1 MRDRD
6 NAIDLRQ
13 TPWRG
18 VFRLRQ
24 VNMAAVPPLKKVTVL
39 KRIPILATAPQLTA
53 TPSGDVLELR
63 PAGSWIAANVA
74 TLETLS
80 NGVAA
85 ELGRSKT
92 VILDM
97 AAVSE
102 LDTLGAWLLEKIS
115 RRATSAGR
123 RADVVGVPENYAG
136 LIAEVRQVNRHN
148 PAQSPAQNPAV
159 VKVNDVGRAAVGSME
174 DVAVF
179 LQMLGSLFLALV
191 GVLRRPRSLRLTSLV
206 YQLYRIGWQAIPII
220 VLITFLIG
228 AIIAQQGIFHFRK
241 FGADSYVVDMVGILV
256 LRELGVLIVAIMVAG
271 RSGSAYT
278 AELGSMKMR
287 EEIDALSTMG
297 LDPVEILILPRI
309 VALICALPIL
319 AFIGSMAALYGGGLV
334 AQFYGGMGP
343 AIFIARL
350 REAVSVT
357 SFEVGIIKAPFM
369 ALAIGIVA
377 CSEGLR
383 VKGSAESLGKHTTT
397 SVVKSIFLVI
407 VLDGLFAV
415 FFASIGM

>member
-1 MRDRD
+1 
-6 NAIDLRQ
+6 
-13 TPWRG
+13 
-18 VFRLRQ
+18 
-24 VNMAAVPPLKKVTVL
+24 MASLPL
-39 KRIPILATAPQLTA
+39 LTA

-63 PAGSWIAANVA
+63 PGGSWTAANAA
-74 TLETLS
+74 TLEVLS
-80 NGVAA
+80 DVVTEQLDRAKA
-85 ELGRSKT
+85 VK
-92 VILDM
+92 LDM
-97 AAVSE
+97 AGVRE

-115 RRATSAGR
+115 RRAAASGR
-123 RADVVGVPENYAG
+123 PTEMVGVADNYAG
-136 LIAEVRQVNRHN
+136 LIEEVRQVNRRN
-148 PAQSPAQNPAV
+148 PAPVPALNPV
-159 VKVNDVGRAAVGSME
+159 VAKLNDIGRGTVGARE
-174 DVAVF
+174 DIAVF

-191 GVLRRPRSLRLTSLV
+191 GVLRRPRSLRLTSLI
-206 YQLYRIGWQAIPII
+206 YQLYRVGWQAIPIM

-228 AIIAQQGIFHFRK
+228 AIIAQQGFFHFRK

-297 LDPVEILILPRI
+297 LDPVEVLILPRI
-309 VALICALPIL
+309 IALVFALPIL
-319 AFIGSMAALYGGGLV
+319 SFIGSMAALYGGGLV
-334 AQFYGGMGP
+334 AQFYGDMGP
-343 AIFIARL
+343 AIYIARL
-350 REAVSVT
+350 HDAVSVT
-357 SFEVGIIKAPFM
+357 SFKVGIIKAPFM

-383 VKGSAESLGKHTTT
+383 VKGSAESLGKQTTT

>member
-1 MRDRD
+1 M
-6 NAIDLRQ
+6 Q
-13 TPWRG
+13 
-18 VFRLRQ
+18 
-24 VNMAAVPPLKKVTVL
+24 
-39 KRIPILATAPQLTA
+39 ILATTALLAA
-53 TPSGDVLELR
+53 TPTGDALEVR
-63 PAGSWIAANVA
+63 PGGAWTAANVA

-80 NGVAA
+80 AA
-85 ELGRSKT
+85 LAPQLDRSTAVT
-92 VILDM
+92 VDM
-97 AAVSE
+97 TEVRE
-102 LDTLGAWLLEKIS
+102 LDTLGAWLIEKMS
-115 RRATSAGR
+115 RRATAAGHR
-123 RADVVGVPENYAG
+123 VKVVGVADNYAG
-136 LIAEVRQVNRHN
+136 LIEEVRQVNRRNSAPAPARN
-148 PAQSPAQNPAV
+148 PLL
-159 VKVNDVGRAAVGSME
+159 VKVEDLGRGAFSATE
-174 DVAVF
+174 DISAF
-179 LQMLGSLFLALV
+179 LQMLGSLFLAIV

-206 YQLYRIGWQAIPII
+206 YQLYRVGWQAIPII

-297 LDPVEILILPRI
+297 LDPVEVLILPRV

-319 AFIGSMAALYGGGLV
+319 SFIGSMAALYGGGLV
-334 AQFYGGMGP
+334 AWFYGGMGP

-350 REAVSVT
+350 HDAVSVT
-357 SFEVGIIKAPFM
+357 HFEVGIIKAPFM
-369 ALAIGIVA
+369 ALVIGIVA

-383 VKGSAESLGKHTTT
+383 VKGSAESLGKQTTT

-407 VLDGLFAV
+407 VLDGLFAI

>member
-1 MRDRD
+1 
-6 NAIDLRQ
+6 
-13 TPWRG
+13 
-18 VFRLRQ
+18 
-24 VNMAAVPPLKKVTVL
+24 
-39 KRIPILATAPQLTA
+39 LATSPLLAVTA
-53 TPSGDVLELR
+53 TGDVLELR
-63 PAGSWIAANVA
+63 PGGCWIAANAAALERLSDAVA
-74 TLETLS
+74 RQLE
-80 NGVAA
+80 
-85 ELGRSKT
+85 RSST
-92 VILDM
+92 VKLDM
-97 AAVSE
+97 TEVRE
-102 LDTLGAWLLEKIS
+102 LDTLGAWLLEKMS
-115 RRATSAGR
+115 RRATSAGH
-123 RADVVGVPENYAG
+123 RADIIGVSDDYAG
-136 LIAEVRQVNRHN
+136 LIEEVRQVNRRRPTAAPPRN
-148 PAQSPAQNPAV
+148 PV
-159 VKVNDVGRAAVGSME
+159 VAKIGDIGRSTVGASE
-174 DVAVF
+174 DVTVF
-179 LQMLGSLFLALV
+179 LQMLGSLCIAIL

-206 YQLYRIGWQAIPII
+206 YQFYRVCWQAIPIV

-297 LDPVEILILPRI
+297 LDPIEVLMLPRI
-309 VALICALPIL
+309 IALVCALPIL
-319 AFIGSMAALYGGGLV
+319 SFIGSMAALYGGGLV
-334 AQFYGGMGP
+334 AWFYGGMGP

-350 REAVSVT
+350 HEAVSVT
-357 SFEVGIIKAPFM
+357 HFEVGIIKAPFM
-369 ALAIGIVA
+369 ALVIGIVA

-383 VKGSAESLGKHTTT
+383 VKGSAESLGKQTTT

>member
-1 MRDRD
+1 MTS
-6 NAIDLRQ
+6 L
-13 TPWRG
+13 
-18 VFRLRQ
+18 
-24 VNMAAVPPLKKVTVL
+24 PL
-39 KRIPILATAPQLTA
+39 LTA

-63 PAGSWIAANVA
+63 PGGSWTAANGTA
-74 TLETLS
+74 LEALS
-80 NGVAA
+80 DSVTDQL
-85 ELGRSKT
+85 ERSKA
-92 VILDM
+92 VKVDM
-97 AAVSE
+97 AGVRE
-102 LDTLGAWLLEKIS
+102 LDTLGAWLLEKMS
-115 RRATSAGR
+115 RRAASAGH
-123 RADVVGVPENYAG
+123 RAEMVGVAENYAG
-136 LIAEVRQVNRHN
+136 LIDEVRQVNRRNGTPAPALN
-148 PAQSPAQNPAV
+148 PV
-159 VKVNDVGRAAVGSME
+159 VTMVNDVGRSAVSATD
-174 DVAVF
+174 DVSVF

-191 GVLRRPRSLRLTSLV
+191 GVLRRPKSLRLTSLI
-206 YQLYRIGWQAIPII
+206 YQLYRVGFQAIPIM

-228 AIIAQQGIFHFRK
+228 AIIAQQGFFHFRK

-297 LDPVEILILPRI
+297 LDPIEVLILPRI
-309 VALICALPIL
+309 IALVFALPIL

-343 AIFIARL
+343 AVYIARL
-350 REAVSVT
+350 HDAVSVT
-357 SFEVGIIKAPFM
+357 SFQVGIIKAPFM

-383 VKGSAESLGKHTTT
+383 VKGSAESLGKQTTT